1 MTSVSYLR
9 NDTCAKGKRSRSN
22 SDSMPLEALR
32 SVLASLTE
40 WFDPQLLLT
49 LAQQCGFTR
58 RTSRKLTPLL
68 FVQATVLLVSQ
79 STVSLRRWA
88 ALIGVL
94 GDVCLA
100 KQSLWERINVRAVA
114 FLQAVLALVLARR
127 LQLPAAARPAAL
139 KSFHRVLV
147 QDSTTIQLAPKLAA
161 AFPGSRNQRGAR
173 HGQLKIQA
181 LYDLLAQRFVSFSLS
196 GFNRNDQAA
205 AYDVVRGVRAGDLVL
220 RDLGYFVIASLQQ
233 IAQAGAFF
241 LSRLRLDTGL
251 WDVRTGKPLN
261 LLGQLQRHS
270 QFDGEVLLGAAKFPV
285 RLVAVKLPE
294 AVAAE
299 RRRKARAN
307 RDRRCHPTARSLA
320 LLGWAIFVTNVP
332 RTAWSSKTVA
342 QVYGLRWR
350 IETIFKT
357 WKSHFR
363 MTEVP
368 RGSAAQL
375 EAMIYAR
382 LIFVTLMA
390 PLCATSP
397 WRQGDP
403 TAPPPLSL
411 LKLAALVADFFLILC
426 LEASHRRISDAWLL
440 QLHYHGRYEHRTRK
454 HFMETLMK
462 LS

>member
-1 MTSVSYLR
+1 
-9 NDTCAKGKRSRSN
+9 
-22 SDSMPLEALR
+22 
-32 SVLASLTE
+32 VLAQLTA

-58 RTSRKLTPLL
+58 RKARKLTPLL
-68 FVQATVLLVSQ
+68 FVQATLLLVSQ

-88 ALIGVL
+88 ALAGVL
-94 GDVCLA
+94 GELCLS
-100 KQSLWERINVRAVA
+100 KQALWERISGRAVA

-139 KSFHRVLV
+139 ASFRRVLV
-147 QDSTTIQLAPKLAA
+147 QDSTTIKLTPKLAA
-161 AFPGSRNQRGAR
+161 AFPGSRNQRGAN

-181 LYDLLAQRFVSFSLS
+181 LYDLLAQRFVTFSLS

-205 AYDVVRGVRAGDLVL
+205 AGDVRRVVQAGDLVL
-220 RDLGYFVIASLQQ
+220 RDLGYFVVASLQQ

-251 WDVRTGKPLN
+251 LDPRTGQSLN
-261 LLGQLQRHS
+261 LLGQLKRHG
-270 QFDGEVLLGAAKFPV
+270 QFDGEVLLGASQLRV
-285 RLVAVKLPE
+285 RLVAVKLPA

-299 RRRKARAN
+299 RRRKARQN
-307 RDRRCHPTARSLA
+307 RDGRCRPNARHLA

-332 RTAWSSKTVA
+332 RTVWRAKTLA

-350 IETIFKT
+350 IETIFKA

-368 RGSAAQL
+368 RGSAPQL
-375 EAMIYAR
+375 ETMIYAR
-382 LIFVTLMA
+382 LTFVTLMA

-397 WRQGDP
+397 WRQGES

-411 LKLAALVADFFLILC
+411 LKLAGLVADFFLILC

-440 QLHYHGRYEHRTRK
+440 QLNYHGRYEQRTRS
-454 HFMETLMK
+454 HFPKTFMK